1 MSEEL
6 LIDVSTFESRVAL
19 VQDGAVVEVHLA
31 RAAGYS
37 VTGNIYLGKVV
48 RVVPGMQAAFVD
60 VGLERPGFLH
70 LSDIENPL
78 VLTSNQAD
86 DHKLGIRDVL
96 HDGQELLVIVERDP
110 LGTKGARLSTR
121 LSLASKYLVLMP
133 MNTQV
138 RLSQKITDD
147 AERSRLF
154 KVLRP
159 LSENSGMGVIAR
171 TQGEG
176 VPASL
181 LEEDLRH
188 LCELWRHLQQSLQG
202 AKAPTEVFRE
212 LPIQTRLVRD
222 LAGPNTLSIY
232 VNQADIYQRLQNYL
246 SLHAPY
252 LEQRMR
258 LYQERKPLFE
268 RHNIEREIADA
279 LEPRVPLKSG
289 GTLVIEQTE
298 ALISIDVN
306 TAGYVGSHSLEQ
318 TIYVTNMEAAAAIP
332 RQLRLRNLG
341 GIVVI
346 DFIDMTQQSHRDAV
360 MAKLCEA
367 LAKDPAKTQ
376 VDGFTFLGLVQ
387 LSRKRTRESLVQ
399 VMCARCDHCAGHGL
413 LKTPETVCMEILRM
427 LAAECDSAE
436 HPQGMRDGHYAIS
449 GNAVV
454 IERLLDEEAVLYQA
468 LTARLSNEV
477 RLQVDSAYRLDQ
489 FDLIFVPQSLH

>member
-1 MSEEL
+1 VSEEL

-48 RVVPGMQAAFVD
+48 RVVPGMQAAFVEI
-60 VGLERPGFLH
+60 GLERPGFLH

-78 VLTSNQAD
+78 VMTPNQAD
-86 DHKLGIRDVL
+86 NQKLGIRDVL

-110 LGTKGARLSTR
+110 LGSKGARLSTR

-133 MNTQV
+133 TNTQV
-138 RLSQKITDD
+138 RISQKITDE

-159 LSENSGMGVIAR
+159 LSEQSTMGVIAR
-171 TQGEG
+171 TQSEG
-176 VPASL
+176 VPANL
-181 LEEDLRH
+181 LAEDLLH
-188 LCELWRHLQQSLQG
+188 LGELWRHLQQQLQS
-202 AKAPTEVFRE
+202 AKAPAEVFQE

-222 LAGPNTLSIY
+222 LAGPNTVTIY
-232 VNQADIYQRLQNYL
+232 VNDTDIFQRLQSYL
-246 SLHAPY
+246 SLNAAH
-252 LEQRMR
+252 LEQRLR
-258 LYQERKPLFE
+258 LYEERKPLFA

-279 LEPRVPLKSG
+279 LLPRVPLKSG

-306 TAGYVGSHSLEQ
+306 TAGYLGSNSLEQ

-346 DFIDMTQQSHRDAV
+346 DFIDMTQASHRDAV
-360 MAKLCEA
+360 MAKLSEE
-367 LAKDPAKTQ
+367 LSKDPAKTQ
-376 VDGFTFLGLVQ
+376 VDGFSFLGLVQ
-387 LSRKRTRESLVQ
+387 LSRKRTRESLVH
-399 VMCARCDHCAGHGL
+399 VMCARCEYCAGQGL
-413 LKTPETVCMEILRM
+413 MKTAETVCMEILRM
-427 LAAECDSAE
+427 LAAECDSVE
-436 HPQGMRDGHYAIS
+436 HPQGFRDGYYTMS
-449 GNAVV
+449 GNAAV
-454 IERLLDEEAVLYQA
+454 IERLLEEEAVLYKA
-468 LTARLSNEV
+468 MTARLPNEV